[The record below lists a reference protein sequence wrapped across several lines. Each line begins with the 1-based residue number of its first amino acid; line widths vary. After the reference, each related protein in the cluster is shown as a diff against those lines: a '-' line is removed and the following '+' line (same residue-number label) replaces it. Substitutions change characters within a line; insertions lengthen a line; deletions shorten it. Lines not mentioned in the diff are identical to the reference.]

1 MKSGCGI
8 TIFPWLLILYLTA
21 CSDLSGMDAV
31 LDSAGENRVELER
44 VLDYFKEDPFKYD
57 AACFLISNMG
67 GKHHYIGWQ
76 LDSLKAVKPLGRM
89 DDKELVRWDGFDFRK
104 DCRKVLD
111 VRTVDAEILIEN
123 IELAC
128 EVWLSRPWHVR
139 YSFEDF
145 CEYVLP
151 YKVGD
156 EPPERWRKLWHD
168 RYAPLMDSILSRTT
182 DIVEAA
188 SMIAERLKSE
198 GFDNHAD
205 VDVPHFGA
213 SFLMEHRV
221 GYCRE
226 NCDIAAYAMRSLG
239 IPVATDRYVTSP
251 SYNSRHFWSAVID
264 TTGLAV
270 PFNYTER
277 GISRTPDP
285 QRRKMGKVYR
295 SFYGRQ
301 EWKLGSVPEKLLPEL
316 FRDPHTRDVSEEYFP
331 DGKPVTATFP
341 EGCRVGYLCVY
352 NGNRFDAVDIAAVE
366 DGIGVFRYIE
376 DGVLLF
382 PAVYENKEMRPC
394 GYPLL
399 TGRETP
405 RGFVPDKEKRG
416 TVVLKRKYPMVNT
429 GRFLANIIGGRI
441 EASADI
447 RFRHPTLVAE
457 FTDTARTNRLVYHP
471 DLKGVR
477 YVRYVSPPDR
487 RIEIGEMHFYNKAE
501 EIIPC
506 RITSD
511 RELDSIHIH
520 NFRLIA
526 DNVWHSFY
534 LSQEGEALTF
544 DFGKTVNIEDVLFV
558 PRNDDNFVRE
568 GQDYELFLHDGER
581 GWCPLERKKAP
592 ADSIVFDNV
601 PDNAVLWLHNH
612 SGGKEERPFYMEGG
626 RQVFI

>member
-1 MKSGCGI
+1 
-8 TIFPWLLILYLTA
+8 
-21 CSDLSGMDAV
+21 MDAV

-44 VLDYFKEDPFKYD
+44 VLDYFKGVPFKYD
-57 AACFLISNMG
+57 AACFLISNMS
-67 GKHHYIGWQ
+67 GKHHYVGWQ

-89 DDKELVRWDGFDFRK
+89 DDEELSRWDGFDFRK
-104 DCRKVLD
+104 DCRKVMD
-111 VRTVDAEILIEN
+111 VKTVDAEVLIEN

-128 EVWLSRPWHVR
+128 EVWLSRPWHGR
-139 YSFEDF
+139 YSFNDF

-156 EPPERWRKLWHD
+156 EPPERWRKLWYD
-168 RYAPLMDSILSRTT
+168 RYAPLMDSILSQTT
-182 DIVEAA
+182 DIVEVA
-188 SMIAERLKSE
+188 SMIADRLKSE
-198 GFDNHAD
+198 GFDNHDD

-213 SFLMEHRV
+213 SFLMGHRV

-251 SYNSRHFWSAVID
+251 SYNSRHFWSALID

-277 GISRTPDP
+277 SISRTPDP

-295 SFYGRQ
+295 RFYGKQGR
-301 EWKLGSVPEKLLPEL
+301 KSVHVPDKLLPKL

-331 DGKPVTATFP
+331 DSKPVTVAFP
-341 EGCRVGYLCVY
+341 DGCGVGYLCVY
-352 NGNRFDAVDIAAVE
+352 NGTRFDAIDVAAVK
-366 DGIGVFRYIE
+366 DYKGVFRYIE

-382 PAVYENKEMRPC
+382 PTVYENGKMRPC

-399 TGRETP
+399 TGRKTH
-405 RGFVPDKEKRG
+405 RRFIPDKGKRG
-416 TVVLKRKYPMVNT
+416 TVVLNRKYPMVNT

-447 RFRHPTLVAE
+447 RFICPTLVAE
-457 FTDTARTNRLVYHP
+457 FTDTARTNRLIYQP
-471 DLKGVR
+471 NLKGVR
-477 YVRYVSPPDR
+477 YIRYVAPSDR
-487 RIEIGEMHFYNKAE
+487 RIEIGEMHFYNKGE
-501 EIIPC
+501 EIRPC
-506 RITSD
+506 KITPD

-520 NFRLIA
+520 NFKLIT

-534 LSQEGEALTF
+534 LSQEGEVLTF
-544 DFGKTVNIEDVLFV
+544 DFGKPVDMDRVLFV

-568 GQDYELFLHDGER
+568 GQDYELFFHDGEL
-581 GWCPLERKKAP
+581 GWRSLERKTAL
-592 ADSIVFDNV
+592 ADSIGFDHV
-601 PDNAVLWLHNH
+601 PGNAVLWLHDY
-612 SGGKEERPFYMEGG
+612 SGGKEERPFYIEDG